1 MQAGG
6 LDKLTLDSLYDD
18 ALARA
23 KQNENYQMGMMA
35 SPLEVVPYNQ
45 DPFYASSN
53 VAPPTNV
60 QMEAMAQ
67 QHTLIMQQQQQMVG
81 NVPTNPFGNPEPT
94 NPFGNPFVEQNAL
107 SYPPQSPY
115 PGLI

>member
-6 LDKLTLDSLYDD
+6 LDKLTLDRLYDN

-23 KQNENYQMGMMA
+23 KQNENYQMGMME

-45 DPFYASSN
+45 YPFYASSN
-53 VAPPTNV
+53 VAPPMNV
-60 QMEAMAQ
+60 QMEAMSQ
-67 QHTLIMQQQQQMVG
+67 QHALIMLQQQQQMVG

-94 NPFGNPFVEQNAL
+94 NPFGNPGNPFVEQNAS
-107 SYPPQSPY
+107 SYPP
-115 PGLI
+115 